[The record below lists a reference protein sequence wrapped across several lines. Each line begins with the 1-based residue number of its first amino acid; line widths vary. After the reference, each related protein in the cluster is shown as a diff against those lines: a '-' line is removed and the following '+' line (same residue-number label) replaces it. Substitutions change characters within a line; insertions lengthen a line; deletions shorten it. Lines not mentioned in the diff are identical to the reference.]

1 MQLISK
7 ALEQKKITKEQ
18 LSVDLQEEIQDLQN
32 MIKTYNEACDE
43 FEQLTEPDA
52 ETEKELDDMEH
63 QIVTLEKDIADRINN
78 EVEEN
83 KEVVLQSD
91 TTKVT
96 DKKESSS
103 VGWLIFGGLALVA
116 TLGVVNVW
124 KKNK

>member
-63 QIVTLEKDIADRINN
+63 QIVTLEKDIADRIND

>member
-18 LSVDLQEEIQDLQN
+18 LSADLQEEIQDLQS

-52 ETEKELDDMEH
+52 ETEKELDEMEH
-63 QIVTLEKDIADRINN
+63 QIVTLEKDIADRIN
-78 EVEEN
+78 ELQVQETP
-83 KEVVLQSD
+83 KE
-91 TTKVT
+91 TKAANGGAT

-116 TLGVVNVW
+116 TLGAVNVW